1 MAAPKTAQNNHKK
14 ELEFLRTQ
22 SLASVVQHE
31 IERMI
36 LSNEL
41 SAGEPVNENMLA
53 ARLSI
58 SRGPIREACR
68 KLEQAGLLQIHVN
81 RGMFV
86 RELDVAEVLHLYE
99 IRACLSELAGKLLA
113 KRLSAETGRHL
124 SDLVDRMGDAIKANG
139 LETYYPLNLE
149 FHKALMDG
157 AGNPRLAAIYSGM
170 DKELHLFRR
179 HSLDS
184 IPELM
189 ESNTEHRAIV
199 DALSAGDAERAGQ
212 AMKEHIFGGR
222 RRLLRSIGQTDHHE
236 NKEAAQKKGGTVTP
250 RGRRSRRNRNQYQQW
265 EFLQ

>member
-1 MAAPKTAQNNHKK
+1 MVMAAQKTAHKNHKK

-41 SAGEPVNENMLA
+41 SAGEPVNESTLA
-53 ARLSI
+53 AKLSI

-68 KLEQAGLLQIHVN
+68 KLEQAGLLQFHIN

-86 RELDVAEVLHLYE
+86 RELDLAEVLHLYE

-113 KRLSAETGRHL
+113 KGLSAKTGRHL

-139 LETYYPLNLE
+139 LKAYYPLNLE
-149 FHKALMDG
+149 FHKALMES
-157 AGNPRLAAIYSGM
+157 AGNPRLVAIYAGM

-199 DALSAGDAERAGQ
+199 DALGTGDAEQAGR
-212 AMKEHIFGGR
+212 AMKQHILGGR
-222 RRLLRSIGQTDHHE
+222 RRLLRSIGKTDRHE
-236 NKEAAQKKGGTVTP
+236 NKDAAQKKEEP
-250 RGRRSRRNRNQYQQW
+250 
-265 EFLQ
+265 

>member
-1 MAAPKTAQNNHKK
+1 MVTAGRKTAQKDHRK

-22 SLASVVQHE
+22 SLTSIVQHE

-41 SAGEPVNENMLA
+41 SAGEPVNESMLA
-53 ARLSI
+53 TKLSI

-68 KLEQAGLLQIHVN
+68 KLEQAGLLQNHVN

-86 RELDVAEVLHLYE
+86 RELNLEEVLHLYE
-99 IRACLSELAGKLLA
+99 IRACLAELAGKLLA
-113 KRLSAETGRHL
+113 KRLAAETGRYL
-124 SDLVDRMGDAIKANG
+124 SDLVDRMGDAIEANG
-139 LETYYPLNLE
+139 LEAYYPLNLE
-149 FHKALMDG
+149 FHKALMDS

-199 DALSAGDAERAGQ
+199 DALSAGNAEQAGR
-212 AMKEHIFGGR
+212 AMKQHILGGR
-222 RRLLRSIGQTDHHE
+222 RRLLRSIGQTDRHE
-236 NKEAAQKKGGTVTP
+236 NKERP
-250 RGRRSRRNRNQYQQW
+250 
-265 EFLQ
+265 

>member
-1 MAAPKTAQNNHKK
+1 MAAAKTAHKNHRR

-36 LSNEL
+36 LCGEL
-41 SAGEPVNENMLA
+41 SAGEPVRENTLA
-53 ARLSI
+53 MRLSI

-68 KLEQAGLLQIHVN
+68 KLEQAGLLQFHVN

-86 RELDVAEVLHLYE
+86 RELDLAEVLHLYE
-99 IRACLSELAGKLLA
+99 IRACLSELAGTLLA
-113 KRLSAETGRHL
+113 KNLSAKTLRHL
-124 SDLVDRMGDAIKANG
+124 SELVDRMDGAIKANG

-149 FHKALMDG
+149 FHQALMAG

-179 HSLDS
+179 HSLES

-189 ESNTEHRAIV
+189 ESNAEHRAIV
-199 DALSAGDAERAGQ
+199 DALSASDVERAGQ
-212 AMKEHIFGGR
+212 AMKQHILGGR
-222 RRLLRSIGQTDHHE
+222 KRLLRSIGQTDHHE
-236 NKEAAQKKGGTVTP
+236 TTKATQNKEEP
-250 RGRRSRRNRNQYQQW
+250 
-265 EFLQ
+265 

>member
-1 MAAPKTAQNNHKK
+1 MVMAAPNTAHKNHKK

-36 LSNEL
+36 LSSEL

-53 ARLSI
+53 TRLSI

-68 KLEQAGLLQIHVN
+68 KLEQAGLLQFHVN

-86 RELDVAEVLHLYE
+86 RELDLEEVLHLYE

-113 KRLSAETGRHL
+113 KKLSAKTLRHL
-124 SDLVDRMGDAIKANG
+124 TELVDRMADAIKANG
-139 LETYYPLNLE
+139 LEAYYPLNLE
-149 FHKALMDG
+149 FHKALMEG

-179 HSLDS
+179 HSLES

-199 DALSAGDAERAGQ
+199 DALSAANAEQAGL
-212 AMKEHIFGGR
+212 AMKQHILGGR

-236 NKEAAQKKGGTVTP
+236 TTIPAQKKEEP
-250 RGRRSRRNRNQYQQW
+250 
-265 EFLQ
+265 